1 MIIYSTFRALLLLAL
16 SFSTAAIVASQEASS
31 PKRIQLKPGG
41 PAVVLES
48 KIGKNEQRVYV
59 FSAKAGQKF
68 SGRITKKDGNTGFAV
83 TDPDNAPLPEEEY
96 DFNTSLN
103 GSLKKTGDY
112 KITVTTLENRCS
124 RFTLVVKIN

>member
-1 MIIYSTFRALLLLAL
+1 MASLWITPEYSWRGSAMIIYSTFRVLLLIAI
-16 SFSTAAIVASQEASS
+16 SFSTAAMVASQEPSS

-41 PAVVLES
+41 PAVVLEG
-48 KIGKNEQRVYV
+48 KVGKNEQTVYV

-68 SGRITKKDGNTGFAV
+68 NGRITKKDGNTGFAV

-103 GSLKKTGDY
+103 GSLKK
-112 KITVTTLENRCS
+112 
-124 RFTLVVKIN
+124 